1 MKTIRLLA
9 GLVLAAA
16 LYSAVP
22 AKADTVSANIGTQN
36 FTSGTKITTVGFLA
50 ATLLQPAPFNGFCGT
65 DILGNCSASWTF
77 NYAVPVGD
85 TITGATLSLGIY
97 DLDSAAAGNQ
107 IASFTL
113 NGVDDLTTTINTVS
127 EALDGTGSPNS
138 FYDVLTIVIPGAD
151 LVDLAGG
158 SATFSLKTQAPGLG
172 ILGNTLFNGVGLDF
186 SSLSLTVTP
195 GTTTPPPP
203 MPEPSSLALCLAGVA
218 AVGLAK
224 VLLHR

>member
-1 MKTIRLLA
+1 MKTLRLLA

-22 AKADTVSANIGTQN
+22 AKADTVSASIGTQN

-77 NYAVPVGD
+77 NYTVPVGD
-85 TITGATLSLGIY
+85 TISGATLSLGIY

-127 EALDGTGSPNS
+127 EALDVTGSPNS
-138 FYDVLTIVIPGAD
+138 FYDVLTIVIPSAD
-151 LVDLAGG
+151 LADLAGG
-158 SATFSLKTQAPGLG
+158 SATFSLKTQGPGLG
-172 ILGNTLFNGVGLDF
+172 VLGNTLFNGVGLDF
-186 SSLSLTVTP
+186 SSLSITATP
-195 GTTTPPPP
+195 GTTPPP
-203 MPEPSSLALCLAGVA
+203 MPEPSSLALCMAGVA
-218 AVGLAK
+218 AAGLAK